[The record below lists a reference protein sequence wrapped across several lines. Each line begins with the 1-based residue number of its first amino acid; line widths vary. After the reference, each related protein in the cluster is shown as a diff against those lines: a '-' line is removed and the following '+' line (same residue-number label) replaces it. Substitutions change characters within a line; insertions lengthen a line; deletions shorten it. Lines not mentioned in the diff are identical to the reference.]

1 MLRRFLLAVVVLVAV
16 AATLWVWRPGDLKDA
31 LATGPFRSTAG
42 FVEYPLPI
50 QHSDRLFDIGVVDA
64 NGDGRLDIYTSN
76 HHFRQALLIA
86 DGKGGYRDVM
96 ADWHLDQSSEF
107 PLAEL
112 SFTAPEPDRPGVYV
126 YWRGTNVIVRAHGT
140 QQVGAWRGSM
150 RVYSP
155 VKIVG
160 RQGFEAEAHESRDD
174 AVVETRV
181 DFKPAGDGML
191 VLTPG
196 SQGLPLAFE
205 FEGDVRPEQIFVGLG
220 KVNPPST
227 VVSLAMRDRHAMAWA
242 DFNADGVMDVFVN
255 RGALGGTLRAF
266 PAAIT
271 DSVRD
276 ELLLSS
282 GPGKFTDAA
291 QAMGIEKEGCSG
303 RHAMWVDFD
312 GDGLLDLFVNCYDR
326 ENVAGDYPK
335 QLYRQHPAGVL
346 RNVASEVGLG
356 LPEQQMSNLVWLD
369 VEGDGDQDLLAFQ
382 DEGLFLYRHDG
393 SAFAREII
401 LERDP
406 RSNRKIGQSQ
416 GTAAFYDGKLTAGDF
431 DGDGLADVFSSSRRG
446 NVLLHNENGRL
457 VTVDLAAK
465 GLPAASMYAAWVD
478 YDNDGRVDLHL
489 FPQGL
494 FRQRTDGSFEE
505 TGVLATHPDAYLAA
519 IAQWADLD
527 GDGRLDVL
535 LALDENPDFKPWW
548 ELKAREKQRSR
559 WGVVALRSDLS
570 TANRWLQ
577 VDLRGSN
584 GNPQG
589 IGATVATRVGSGT
602 QFQTVGH
609 GEGSFFSQGYY
620 RLHFGLGSA
629 TQVDSLVVRW
639 PDGATQELPA
649 QEAGQR
655 ITIERR

>member
-1 MLRRFLLAVVVLVAV
+1 MLRKFLLAVVVLAAV
-16 AATLWVWRPGDLKDA
+16 SATLWVWRPGDLKDA

-64 NGDGRLDIYTSN
+64 NGDGWLDIYTSN

-96 ADWHLDQSSEF
+96 ADWRLDQSSEF
-107 PLAEL
+107 PLSEL

-126 YWRGTNVIVRAHGT
+126 YWRGTNVVVRAHGT
-140 QQVGAWRGSM
+140 QQVGGWRGSM
-150 RVYSP
+150 RVYSG

-196 SQGLPLAFE
+196 SQGLPLVFD
-205 FEGDVRPEQIFVGLG
+205 FEGDIRTDQIFVGLG
-220 KVNPPST
+220 KVQPKSAAF
-227 VVSLAMRDRHAMAWA
+227 SLAMRDRHAMAWA

-271 DSVRD
+271 DGIRD

-291 QAMGIEKEGCSG
+291 AVKGIEKEGCSG

-326 ENVAGDYPK
+326 ENVTGDYPK

-346 RNVASEVGLG
+346 RNVASDVGLG
-356 LPEQQMSNLVWLD
+356 LPDQQMGNLVWLD
-369 VEGDGDQDLLAFQ
+369 VDGDGDQDLLAFQ

-393 SAFAREII
+393 PSFVREVVAARSV
-401 LERDP
+401 DP
-406 RSNRKIGQSQ
+406 NHKIGQSR
-416 GTAAFYDGKLTAGDF
+416 GTAAFYDGKLPVGDF
-431 DGDGLADVFSSSRRG
+431 DGDGRPDVFSSSRRG
-446 NVLLHNENGRL
+446 NVLLRNENGHL
-457 VTVDLAAK
+457 VAVDLATN

-478 YDNDGRVDLHL
+478 YDNDGRLDLHL

-494 FRQRTDGSFEE
+494 YHQRADGRFEQ
-505 TGVLATHPDAYLAA
+505 TGILATHPDAYLAA

-548 ELKAREKQRSR
+548 RVKAREKQRAR
-559 WGVVALRSDLS
+559 WTVVALRNELA
-570 TANRWLQ
+570 TTGQWLQ
-577 VDLRGSN
+577 VDLLGAD
-584 GNPQG
+584 GNRQG
-589 IGATVATRVGSGT
+589 IGATVAAKTGPRT
-602 QFQTVGH
+602 QVKAVGH
-609 GEGSFFSQGYY
+609 GEGSFFSQGLY
-620 RLHFGLGSA
+620 RLHFGLGDA
-629 TQVDSLVVRW
+629 DRVDSLLVRW
-639 PDGATQELPA
+639 SDGTTQEVAAPPI
-649 QEAGQR
+649 GQR
-655 ITIERR
+655 IKIEHR